1 MEMDA
6 TVKTLMDW
14 LEGQT
19 NNFLYIQKKEDDDLD
34 EVRLQLTE
42 VGYRSDYKSLDG
54 YTDGT
59 ALVLHGNGSIET
71 GTAEAPLPQNS
82 YVIPIA
88 GLSVSKASEDGVIL
102 QTDRAHYSLSV
113 DNDNRR

>member
-1 MEMDA
+1 MDT

-14 LEGQT
+14 LQGQT
-19 NNFLYIQKKEDDDLD
+19 NSSLFIQKKEDEDLD
-34 EVRLQLTE
+34 QVRLQLRE
-42 VGYRSDYKSLDG
+42 VGYRPDYRSIDG

-59 ALVLHGNGSIET
+59 ALVLHGNGSIRT
-71 GTAEAPLPQNS
+71 GHVEEPLPQDS
-82 YVIPIA
+82 YVIPLS
-88 GLSVSKASEDGVIL
+88 GLAISKAADNGVIM